1 ATIVIEIDDDVPN
14 AVDDSESVSESATDP
29 VSGNV
34 LDNDLHGN
42 GQSGADTPTSLVSW
56 GPETAQYGTITQNAD
71 GSYSYTLNNS
81 NADVQ
86 GLDDGETLT
95 ETFTYTMQD
104 ADGDERSATLT
115 ITITGENDG
124 PEIEVDPGNPEGAN
138 DVVSESGLST
148 GSAAATDS
156 EFAGGTFTLSDA
168 DGLDDIESVTIN
180 GTVIAI
186 ADLGNNNVIAGDHGI
201 LTVTSYDP
209 STGIATYTYEL
220 TSATTDVDGVVETDE
235 FSLTVSDGTAE
246 SAPATIVI
254 EIEDD
259 LPKAIPDTDKV
270 VAGDIATG
278 NVVTGIDVPGGDSNS
293 EDGNADVFGA
303 DGQNAGGAVVGVY
316 SDNLG
321 TDGTVGT
328 SFAGQYG
335 SLTINAD
342 GSYTYVANEDVPGG
356 GTEVFTYTIQDGDG
370 DTTTAELTINV
381 RDANEEGILIVGS
394 NDDDV
399 PGATTP
405 YVEAPQGSGPGPIEG
420 SDVSDILSGDSG
432 GSTSQAALA
441 NIILILDTSGS
452 MDEKI
457 QFTDADGNTS
467 LITRFEAL
475 QKAVINLL
483 NQLANGTA
491 DQVRVHIV
499 DYDTNA
505 QAIGTFDLIGG
516 SGLADAIA
524 AINALVLGGW
534 TNYEAGLQL
543 ALDWANGL
551 TAIDPLTGANV
562 VNQAFFISDGEP
574 NRALNGNSTD
584 INNDTGQISATAS
597 LQHILGT
604 GSGDSVSEVAAL
616 EAAFG
621 PIEAIGINVGATAEN
636 ILDQVEGSGGDADNI
651 DTANELI
658 DVLAELNPLLN
669 LA

>member
-1 ATIVIEIDDDVPN
+1 MADEQ
-14 AVDDSESVSESATDP
+14 VSQPEALLQ
-29 VSGNV
+29 V
-34 LDNDLHGN
+34 L
-42 GQSGADTPTSLVSW
+42 Q
-56 GPETAQYGTITQNAD
+56 Q
-71 GSYSYTLNNS
+71 
-81 NADVQ
+81 
-86 GLDDGETLT
+86 
-95 ETFTYTMQD
+95 
-104 ADGDERSATLT
+104 
-115 ITITGENDG
+115 
-124 PEIEVDPGNPEGAN
+124 
-138 DVVSESGLST
+138 
-148 GSAAATDS
+148 
-156 EFAGGTFTLSDA
+156 
-168 DGLDDIESVTIN
+168 
-180 GTVIAI
+180 
-186 ADLGNNNVIAGDHGI
+186 
-201 LTVTSYDP
+201 
-209 STGIATYTYEL
+209 
-220 TSATTDVDGVVETDE
+220 
-235 FSLTVSDGTAE
+235 
-246 SAPATIVI
+246 
-254 EIEDD
+254 IEDLRLD
-259 LPKAIPDTDKV
+259 RNV
-270 VAGDIATG
+270 ERGGRFVGDDNRRA
-278 NVVTGIDVPGGDSNS
+278 VRHQ
-293 EDGNADVFGA
+293 DG
-303 DGQNAGGAVVGVY
+303 
-316 SDNLG
+316 
-321 TDGTVGT
+321 
-328 SFAGQYG
+328 
-335 SLTINAD
+335 
-342 GSYTYVANEDVPGG
+342 
-356 GTEVFTYTIQDGDG
+356 DGDG

-669 LA
+669 LAEAGSDVINGGAGNDFIFGDVLYTDKLAIDQGLGTPNGSGWEVFERLENGEGLDASWDRSDTLNYIRTHAAEMGRETLDSNGDHRAGGHDTLNGGSGKDVIFGQEGNDTIDGGLGSDLISGGSGNDLLTGGDGSDLFVWFEGESGEDTVTDFNFANAADGGDILNLADLLEGETGTAANLENYLNISLSGDDTVIAIDANGDGSGTDQTIVLQDVDLVTGAGSQQDIIQSLISNGNLVTDT